1 MDFNFTSQEYNK
13 TFYLK
18 ETVSLDDNSM
28 NVYSPAPSAE
38 MTMFY
43 VFLFLIIESLGN
55 FLLLSMITYEKYGMD
70 PQKRTVTN
78 MLLSSIC
85 ISCMVQNVVAMPI
98 ALFHRIF
105 HSFLITLCKQT
116 FLFCG
121 SLKKFNDLGS
131 SQSCIFHVL

>member
-1 MDFNFTSQEYNK
+1 MDFNFTSEEYNK

-70 PQKRTVTN
+70 PQKRNVTN
-78 MLLSSIC
+78 QLLTSIC
-85 ISCMVQNVVAMPI
+85 V
-98 ALFHRIF
+98 
-105 HSFLITLCKQT
+105 SFLIHNVIAMPLAMLHRIYRPFLITQCKKV

-121 SLKKFNDLGS
+121 LVKEFNYLAYS
-131 SQSCIFHVL
+131 RWH